1 MHNAFV
7 PLLVRLTNII
17 FCAAALA
24 MGAHIYRGSHQ
35 LNREAAF
42 TANTTVSTGTD
53 TDSYICKQ
61 QASSYMAIIVDVV
74 AVIYL
79 FYITKD
85 EYFAPPIGI
94 RATHAKIRLLF
105 LDLLFIVFS
114 AANLSLAFSTLTD
127 QQWACYDSTPIAGN
141 DNNVQAAIST
151 CIPDAVLCRQQKALC
166 AILLVSTVAWL
177 GTFTVSV
184 LRVIEKITA

>member
-24 MGAHIYRGSHQ
+24 MGAYIYQGSHR

-42 TANTTVSTGTD
+42 TAGTTVSSGTD
-53 TDSYICKQ
+53 TNSYICKQ
-61 QASSYMAIIVDVV
+61 QASSYMAIVVDVV

-114 AANLSLAFSTLTD
+114 AANLSLAFGTLTD
-127 QQWACYDSTPIAGN
+127 QQWACYDTPTFGN
-141 DNNVQAAIST
+141 NNNVQAAIST
-151 CIPDAVLCRQQKALC
+151 CVPDAALCRQQKSLC
-166 AILLVSTVAWL
+166 GILLVSTVAWL

>member
-24 MGAHIYRGSHQ
+24 MGAYIWHGSHQ
-35 LNREAAF
+35 LNREPAY
-42 TANTTVSTGTD
+42 TAGTIISTGTD
-53 TDSYICKQ
+53 TSSYICKQ
-61 QASSYMAIIVDVV
+61 QASSYMAIIVDTV
-74 AVIYL
+74 AVLYL

-127 QQWACYDSTPIAGN
+127 QQWACYETPSAGN
-141 DNNVQAAIST
+141 NNNLQAALST
-151 CIPDAVLCRQQKALC
+151 CVPDAGLCRQQKSLC

>member
-7 PLLVRLTNII
+7 PLLVRCTNII

-24 MGAHIYRGSHQ
+24 MGAYIYHGSHQ
-35 LNREAAF
+35 LNREYAY
-42 TANTTVSTGTD
+42 TAGTTITSGTD
-53 TDSYICKQ
+53 TASYICKQ

-85 EYFAPPIGI
+85 EYFAPPLGI

-127 QQWACYDSTPIAGN
+127 QQWACYDTPDIGN
-141 DNNVQAAIST
+141 DNNLQAAVST
-151 CIPDAVLCRQQKALC
+151 CIPDSNLCRRQKSLC
-166 AILLVSTVAWL
+166 AILLVSTIAWL